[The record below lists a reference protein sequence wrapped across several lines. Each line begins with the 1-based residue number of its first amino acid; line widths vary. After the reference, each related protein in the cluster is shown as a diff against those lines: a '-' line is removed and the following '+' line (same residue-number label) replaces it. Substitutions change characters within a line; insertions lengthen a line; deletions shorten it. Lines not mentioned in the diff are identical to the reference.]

1 LKTKIIEEVSEHFD
15 DDTLSG
21 RTVLVQFED
30 GTVKFVSV
38 GGFSFSDEKELK
50 KYHKMMH
57 EAFDIIKAKRSQTTP
72 SSRINPDG
80 RGMDD
85 DADKV

>member
-1 LKTKIIEEVSEHFD
+1 MKTKIIEEVSEHFD

-57 EAFDIIKAKRSQTTP
+57 EAFDIIKAKRSDAPRSEEQAVSGGASDTTE
-72 SSRINPDG
+72 G
-80 RGMDD
+80 
-85 DADKV
+85 